1 MIEKIVRIR
10 FFLLLV
16 LLVHGSYLM
25 PQNIGLIDSLRD
37 VIAEN
42 NFQEQKVDALIS
54 YSSLIENIYPDSA
67 LQLAIDAHSIAAE
80 ANNQKGIVK
89 ALTQQGYSYLKLKN
103 YSKAFTIANNTK
115 AMAKR
120 TGFEPELANAL
131 VLEGRVYV
139 ELGDFENST
148 KYYFESLKIS
158 EKFED
163 KKGISVALGNIG
175 INYFQQQNHEKSLE
189 YINKSL
195 VVAQEIQDYIQ
206 LKKQYNNIGV
216 IYVHLQKFDSA
227 IIFLKKALEINL
239 KIGDTFGEGLNYL
252 NIGFGLMNMG
262 EYDEA
267 NSYCNKALA
276 LFTETGNHTQI
287 AKCNL
292 NLGYSSY
299 YDEKTDK
306 SIIFFNNAINEG
318 QINRNFSDVNDA
330 AKMLVKIYTTKNDDI
345 NAFKYV
351 VIEKNALDSLYVIQ
365 KKDIVS
371 KYELQYDYEKKEFED
386 RLAAKAKNNILIVL
400 IISLIS
406 GLIVLALV
414 LSRNR
419 LKSKNIKLEKE
430 KIQAELDLKNKE
442 LSVNLLSLIKKNE
455 MLTEISEKLK
465 LIEKEAV
472 KAETKTA
479 IINISK
485 EIRKSNDDKMWK
497 EFSARF
503 QEVHSG
509 FYEVL
514 IQKFPD
520 LTQNELKL
528 CAYLRLNMSTK
539 DISELTGQSGLTLE
553 TARYRLRKKLG
564 ITNSDVNLVT
574 FLLKIN

>member
-139 ELGDFENST
+139 ELGDFENSI

-206 LKKQYNNIGV
+206 LKKQYN
-216 IYVHLQKFDSA
+216 
-227 IIFLKKALEINL
+227 
-239 KIGDTFGEGLNYL
+239 